1 MENLSFIY
9 LRYFKFELINLFQWF
24 KYFECTELSKSALL
38 WNDWQGI
45 QYFIEFGSFWKA
57 FNFVDIGIHNFEPIA
72 LQKFKLHRYYPEK
85 ILRRISD
92 LLFVGFHYSMPL
104 WNFFRGKPT
113 IITEEDVIVQII
125 FMVWSII
132 LCSNFSEIENV
143 QQYSIWSFVLFE
155 VLKLDRQMTWVCE
168 SCKK

>member
-92 LLFVGFHYSMPL
+92 YLIQVFYCLLGSIIQCILVPL
-104 WNFFRGKPT
+104 WNFFSGKTHNHNRGRRNSPNYLHGMINYIMFEFFGNRKCSA
-113 IITEEDVIVQII
+113 IFHMVICFI
-125 FMVWSII
+125 WSI
-132 LCSNFSEIENV
+132 
-143 QQYSIWSFVLFE
+143 
-155 VLKLDRQMTWVCE
+155 KAR
-168 SCKK
+168 